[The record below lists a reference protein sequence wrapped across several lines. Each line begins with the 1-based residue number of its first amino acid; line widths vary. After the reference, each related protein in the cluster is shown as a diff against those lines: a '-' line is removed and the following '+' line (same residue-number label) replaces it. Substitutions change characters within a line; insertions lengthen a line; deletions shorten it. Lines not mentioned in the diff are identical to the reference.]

1 MAKRHRPRRGSL
13 AFSPRKR
20 ARSERGRIKREVLAS
35 GRKLQGFAGF
45 KAGMTHLMMIDD
57 NPFSSTKGMEIA
69 VPATIIET
77 PPLRAEG
84 VRLYRATNYGKRAVT
99 EVWAR
104 SGTEG
109 GGDFMPIEEALKHT
123 PDLRHVSLHLILS
136 TRPEA
141 VGGVPKKKHD
151 LLEIKMR
158 GEVQKDLEYAK
169 ELLGKELRIKDVLKE
184 GEYVDVTAVTK
195 GKGTQGPVKR
205 WGIMTLIAKSE
216 RSGRS
221 RRVGAIGAWTPA
233 RVRWRVPQLGQTG
246 YQQRTEYTKRI
257 LKIGERG
264 EEVTPKGGF
273 LNYGIVRNEY
283 ILLKGSVPGP
293 KKRLIR
299 ITPALRA
306 HPKPVTPVIAHIST
320 RSQQG
325 V

>member
-1 MAKRHRPRRGSL
+1 MCLFVYILLYSTLYEYLTIAEDKMAKRHRPRRGSL
-13 AFSPRKR
+13 AYSPRKR

-109 GGDFMPIEEALKHT
+109 GGDFMPIEEAIKHT
-123 PDLRHVSLHLILS
+123 PDSRLVSLHLILS

-141 VGGVPKKKHD
+141 VSGVPKKKHD

-184 GEYVDVTAVTK
+184 GEYVDITAVTR
-195 GKGTQGPVKR
+195 PS
-205 WGIMTLIAKSE
+205 IP
-216 RSGRS
+216 SGS
-221 RRVGAIGAWTPA
+221 
-233 RVRWRVPQLGQTG
+233 
-246 YQQRTEYTKRI
+246 
-257 LKIGERG
+257 
-264 EEVTPKGGF
+264 
-273 LNYGIVRNEY
+273 
-283 ILLKGSVPGP
+283 
-293 KKRLIR
+293 
-299 ITPALRA
+299 
-306 HPKPVTPVIAHIST
+306 
-320 RSQQG
+320 
-325 V
+325 